1 MTQLRII
8 KWLAGFSGLC
18 VILLFAIGFLLP
30 RILDSQAAKEQIRA
44 FTIGGNGRVD
54 FENDTI
60 DARGLGS
67 VRIPGDT
74 ITRRIPV
81 VGSILGGSIL
91 GIPVW
96 VTGSLER
103 PDVTYLSA
111 SAVGAELLNHS
122 EEDPWLTP

>member
-8 KWLAGFSGLC
+8 KWLAGLSGLC

-60 DARGLGS
+60 DARGLG
-67 VRIPGDT
+67 VRTDSGRHHQST
-74 ITRRIPV
+74 HTRRRLYPRRLDTWN
-81 VGSILGGSIL
+81 S
-91 GIPVW
+91 
-96 VTGSLER
+96 
-103 PDVTYLSA
+103 
-111 SAVGAELLNHS
+111 GAG
-122 EEDPWLTP
+122 DRFP